1 VVVIKNEYIGFKVS
15 SYDNEL
21 IRAKAA
27 RAKLSLSSYV
37 RTSSLEKEIKVI
49 DGLREMIPELNA
61 IGNNL
66 NQLTVMLRMGNI
78 RNPNLETIKSQF
90 VEFVEQAN
98 LVMDGK

>member
-1 VVVIKNEYIGFKVS
+1 MKNEYIGFKVS

-21 IRAKAA
+21 IRAKAV

-49 DGLREMIPELNA
+49 DGLREMIPKLNA

-78 RNPNLETIKSQF
+78 QNPNLETIKSQF

-98 LVMDGK
+98 SVLDGK

>member
-1 VVVIKNEYIGFKVS
+1 MKNEYIGFKVS

-21 IRAKAA
+21 IRAKAT

-49 DGLREMIPELNA
+49 DGLREMIPKLNA

-66 NQLTVMLRMGNI
+66 NQLTVMLRVGNI
-78 RNPNLETIKSQF
+78 QNPNLETIKSQF
-90 VEFVEQAN
+90 VEFVEHAN
-98 LVMDGK
+98 SVLDGK

>member
-1 VVVIKNEYIGFKVS
+1 MKNEYIGFKVS

-21 IRAKAA
+21 IRGKAA

-49 DGLREMIPELNA
+49 DGLREMIPKLNA

-98 LVMDGK
+98 SVLDGK

>member
-1 VVVIKNEYIGFKVS
+1 MKKNEYIGFKVS

-37 RTSSLEKEIKVI
+37 RTSSLEKKEIKVI
-49 DGLREMIPELNA
+49 DGLREMIPKLNA

-78 RNPNLETIKSQF
+78 QNPNLETIKSQF
-90 VEFVEQAN
+90 VEFVEHAN
-98 LVMDGK
+98 SVLDGK